1 MTALLCISTLM
12 TVVAEK
18 QQARSAWRKLSA
30 PDNNPIK
37 MSAAC
42 EAASSTPEIGSSQP
56 IASQLMN
63 SGDLDNSDDDS
74 DRNRKKKSHNNK
86 KIERRKMSREAFVTN
101 VVHIILGLVLPLS
114 KTFYSLI
121 ERHASS
127 NWLYLFAQ
135 LKQKKSSEFL
145 LVVKPEWCVN
155 TDGCHGW
162 IREQRDARGARIVPG
177 ITSLWRVILF
187 ATLRRSIIRLSTDV
201 RSNVALG
208 YLGVC

>member
-1 MTALLCISTLM
+1 M

-63 SGDLDNSDDDS
+63 SGDLDNSDEDS
-74 DRNRKKKSHNNK
+74 DRNRKKKSHNKK

-127 NWLYLFAQ
+127 N
-135 LKQKKSSEFL
+135 
-145 LVVKPEWCVN
+145 
-155 TDGCHGW
+155 
-162 IREQRDARGARIVPG
+162 
-177 ITSLWRVILF
+177 
-187 ATLRRSIIRLSTDV
+187 
-201 RSNVALG
+201 
-208 YLGVC
+208 